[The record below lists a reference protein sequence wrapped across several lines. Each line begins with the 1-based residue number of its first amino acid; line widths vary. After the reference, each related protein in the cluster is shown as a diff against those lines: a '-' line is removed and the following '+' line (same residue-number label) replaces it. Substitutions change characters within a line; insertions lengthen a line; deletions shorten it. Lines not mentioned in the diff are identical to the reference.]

1 MLEACIGRSIFHN
14 IPVQVTRK
22 KNNRNTILGDIK
34 DINNLRFFID
44 VISGAVEGVN
54 RTEK

>member
-1 MLEACIGRSIFHN
+1 MLEACIGKSIFQN
-14 IPVQVTRK
+14 IPAQVTRK
-22 KNNRNTILGDIK
+22 KNNRNTILDDIK
-34 DINNLRFFID
+34 DIHNLRFFTD